1 MYEKITPE
9 NVLMF
14 AIRHYNNP
22 HCEGEK
28 EFEDDL
34 KRFKYIK
41 RLLRKYYDTGIL
53 KERLLLNH
61 IIVLNN
67 VFGPDACATLLLY
80 KIQPEFW
87 SALKTFLLFLNIL
100 KDNELNHI
108 DIDENVENVLK
119 EL

>member
-14 AIRHYNNP
+14 AIRNYDNP

-41 RLLRKYYDTGIL
+41 RLLRKYYDTEIL

-61 IIVLNN
+61 IIVLHN
-67 VFGPDACATLLLY
+67 VFGSDACATLLLF
-80 KIQPEFW
+80 KIQEEYW
-87 SALKTFLLFLNIL
+87 SALKSFLLFLNIL
-100 KDNELNHI
+100 RENELNHVEK
-108 DIDENVENVLK
+108 DERVYKVLK